1 MNTPA
6 CNCGGDSPLST
17 AANVV
22 GLLTFVLATFISII
36 GYLQLTSGAAE
47 EIDTYTDELQRTHAQ
62 LLDFLQFW
70 RERQRNSDDAG
81 VQRCAEG
88 LQDSMGALSRA
99 IEPVARDLRRV
110 VGGQAPPSRRGWG
123 VFSVYR
129 RIVWIQQRQEF
140 AEQMARI
147 RNMKNELMF
156 SQLDLLLQ

>member
-1 MNTPA
+1 MNTTA

-22 GLLTFVLATFISII
+22 GLLTFVLATFISTI

-47 EIDTYTDELQRTHAQ
+47 EIETYTDELKRTNAQ
-62 LLDFLQFW
+62 LQDFLQFW
-70 RERQRNSDDAG
+70 REIQRNSEDLG

-88 LQDSMGALSRA
+88 LQDSMSALSRD
-99 IEPVARDLRRV
+99 IEPVARDLKQVR
-110 VGGQAPPSRRGWG
+110 QSPPSRRGWN
-123 VFSVYR
+123 VFGMYR
-129 RIVWIQQRQEF
+129 RIVWIQKRREF
-140 AEQMARI
+140 AEQMTRI